1 MFLFIIKNI
10 TKNIDDIVKIKSG
23 KNGPET
29 NAGGKIN
36 NK

>member
-23 KNGPET
+23 KMVET